1 MFNVANPQ
9 LNLQFKPTWI
19 LSCRFMD
26 LCATLALC
34 VFFSS
39 LVQKHWIL
47 FYVTLKLS

>member
-26 LCATLALC
+26 LCMTLALY
-34 VFFSS
+34 VFFF
-39 LVQKHWIL
+39 IGAI
-47 FYVTLKLS
+47 TLDFVLCNA

>member
-34 VFFSS
+34 VFFFFIGA
-39 LVQKHWIL
+39 K
-47 FYVTLKLS
+47 TLDFVLCNA